1 MKINQLYQNYH
12 VMINNFSYISILKS
26 LSIILPLVTFPYLI
40 KTLGAEK
47 YGIVMWA
54 WAIAQILTVF
64 VQLGFDTL
72 GVKLVSENREDKK
85 IISKILA
92 QITIIKFMLFAVV
105 VCIIFFLLL
114 FAKFNDHKTLFYTFI
129 IFIFFESMLPTW
141 YFQGIE
147 EMKFVAISN
156 SLTKLFFA
164 CSVFIFV
171 NNSADYLVVPIL
183 CGLGSM
189 LSLLF
194 SILIISRHK
203 LNLVEIDLGEII
215 NLTKESFIISSAT
228 IGTVL
233 RDKLTIILLQI
244 YSGPESVAYFDLA
257 CRVVNI
263 LLTPFHVL
271 SSVIYPHIAKTRDV
285 KFLTRIIAISLII
298 SSLMTIIF
306 FVNIEVICFLL
317 LGSYNQTLINILKLL
332 VLIIPIG
339 VLSAL
344 MSKNILVVFGAS
356 KYYAYAMIW
365 SSIAYLF
372 LFIVGYGADILNLY
386 LFVTLYILYFMVES
400 IIFLTKSVNIVRAH
414 NGQTRSSGPR

>member
-1 MKINQLYQNYH
+1 MKINQRYQNYH
-12 VMINNFSYISILKS
+12 VMIKNFSYISILKS

-54 WAIAQILTVF
+54 WAIAQILIVF
-64 VQLGFDTL
+64 IQLGFDTL

-92 QITIIKFMLFAVV
+92 QITIIKCILFAVV
-105 VCIIFFLLL
+105 VCIIFFLLS
-114 FAKFNDHKTLFYTFI
+114 FAKFDDHRAIFYTLI
-129 IFIFFESMLPTW
+129 IFIFFESMLPMW

-156 SLTKLFFA
+156 SLAKLFFA

-171 NNSADYLVVPIL
+171 NQSADYLVVPIL
-183 CGLGSM
+183 CSLGSM

-194 SILIISRHK
+194 SILIISKHK
-203 LNLVEIDLGEII
+203 LTLVKLDLGEII
-215 NLTKESFIISSAT
+215 NLAKESFIISFAT

-233 RDKLTIILLQI
+233 RDKVTIILLQI

-263 LLTPFHVL
+263 LLTPFHIV

-285 KFLTRIIAISLII
+285 KFLTRIITISLII
-298 SSLMTIIF
+298 SSLITIIF
-306 FVNIEVICFLL
+306 IVNIDAICILL
-317 LGSYNQTLINILKLL
+317 LGFYNQILINIFKFL

-339 VLSAL
+339 AFSAL
-344 MSKNILVVFGAS
+344 MGKNILVVLGAS

-372 LFIVGYGADILNLY
+372 LFIVGYAADILNLY
-386 LFVTLYILYFMVES
+386 LFVTLYILYFIVEF

-414 NGQTRSSGPR
+414 NEQTAFSGLI